1 VAGSSGIASS
11 TVTLQ
16 LAGDRQSTG
25 VRRDS
30 RWRHSPAG
38 RAAARLAGREWLLA
52 LAGLSTL
59 FAAVIAAISSQPVE
73 RVWGLFAT
81 AGYGAASLILL
92 VARRWPAGPVARR
105 ATGLAVLAALAGAVL
120 APLGWLAVAGEAQ
133 PEVGVTVRSAA
144 LLLHRGTPYQG
155 AAALAAA
162 HSPYAYNP
170 YLPALIVFGLPRA
183 VFGSGPLT
191 DPRLWFG
198 VVFALTFGAA
208 LALLGTRHPGWWT
221 VVVIASPVVAFPLSV
236 GGDDLPV
243 LGLICLGFAL
253 LAEPGGRSW
262 PRLAAAGVVLGVA
275 AAMKA
280 TAWPA
285 LAVVLLLVATRQG
298 KRAAALVA
306 LSALAVAGLADGPAA
321 AMNPAAMVVNTVTFP
336 LGLAKIASPAAS
348 LLPGHLIA
356 SAGRAGHWAAIGL
369 VTLAALAAGAW
380 LVARPPASMPV
391 AAWRLAIGLAALF
404 LLAPATRAGYF
415 MYPLGLAIFVLLAAK
430 TQVSPLPPARPEGLR
445 SPLPAQLPIWQL
457 PGTGHLGEH
466 SITPVRTARHRVA
479 FCDPMQSRP
488 EDMTLPAIR
497 PAADAR
503 LSRAPGC
510 SR

>member
-1 VAGSSGIASS
+1 V
-11 TVTLQ
+11 
-16 LAGDRQSTG
+16 
-25 VRRDS
+25 
-30 RWRHSPAG
+30 
-38 RAAARLAGREWLLA
+38 
-52 LAGLSTL
+52 LAGLSTV
-59 FAAVIAAISSQPVE
+59 FAAVIAAISSQPAE
-73 RVWGLFAT
+73 RTWGLFAT
-81 AGYGAASLILL
+81 AGYGVASLILL
-92 VARRWPAGPVARR
+92 ITRRWPAGRTAPRR

-120 APLGWLAVAGEAQ
+120 APLGWLAVTGGAQ

-162 HSPYAYNP
+162 HSPYAYTP

-183 VFGSGPLT
+183 VFGGGPLT

-198 VVFALTFGAA
+198 VVFGITFGAA
-208 LALLGTRHPGWWT
+208 LALLGTRHSGWWT
-221 VVVIASPVVAFPLSV
+221 AVVIASPVIAFPLSV

-253 LAEPGGRSW
+253 LAEPRGRSW

-285 LAVVLLLVATRQG
+285 LVVVLLLVGTRQG
-298 KRAAALVA
+298 KRAAGLVA
-306 LSALAVAGLADGPAA
+306 LAALAVAGLADGPVA
-321 AMNPAAMVVNTVTFP
+321 AMDPAAMVVNTLAFP

-369 VTLAALAAGAW
+369 VALAALTAGAW
-380 LVARPPASMPV
+380 LVARPPASARA
-391 AAWRLAIGLAALF
+391 AAWRLAIGLTALF

-415 MYPLGLAIFVLLAAK
+415 MYPLGLAIFALLAAK
-430 TQVSPLPPARPEGLR
+430 TQVSAALRQPPGR
-445 SPLPAQLPIWQL
+445 AQPIRDPQL
-457 PGTGHLGEH
+457 ASVTT
-466 SITPVRTARHRVA
+466 SMR
-479 FCDPMQSRP
+479 
-488 EDMTLPAIR
+488 
-497 PAADAR
+497 
-503 LSRAPGC
+503 
-510 SR
+510 